1 MPNSQKATRPRRS
14 VAIFGPTSSGKTAA
28 SLDIAEELRRLGMR
42 PVVLN
47 ADSRQLYRGMDIGT
61 TKIRPSQMR
70 GVEHRLIDIS
80 TPDREVAL
88 ERYAA
93 LARRDLVELAND
105 ATAVPIV
112 VGGTGTYIRAIVE
125 SWDLRGSASSRRGL
139 EKDFPPDQ
147 REDAFRVLKR
157 IDPMAARRVHPNNY
171 DAILNALVRRM
182 TVGGSGPAVATP
194 FSFGVFC
201 MRRDFG
207 EVKGRIE
214 RTLDEQLRTGLYDEV
229 LGLARQY
236 GLVEELRRY
245 GRHAR
250 NVVLHTHGYRE
261 FLEYSVSRA
270 RPLRSLARRDVEVIR
285 ASILDHI
292 WAYARRQRGWYSK
305 LEHKSLPPG
314 RATARSVARAIAGRS
329 GRH

>member
-1 MPNSQKATRPRRS
+1 
-14 VAIFGPTSSGKTAA
+14 
-28 SLDIAEELRRLGMR
+28 MR

-47 ADSRQLYRGMDIGT
+47 ADSRQIYRGMDIGT
-61 TKIRPSQMR
+61 SKIRPSEMR
-70 GVEHRLIDIS
+70 GVEHRLLDLS

-93 LARRDLVELAND
+93 LARRDLAQLIND
-105 ATAVPIV
+105 ALAVPIV
-112 VGGTGTYIRAIVE
+112 VGGTGTYIRAVVE
-125 SWDLRGSASSRRGL
+125 SWDLRGSASTRRGL

-147 REDAFRVLKR
+147 QEDAFRFLKR

-171 DAILNALVRRM
+171 DAILNALVRRI
-182 TVGGSGPAVATP
+182 TVGGSGPTAAP
-194 FSFGVFC
+194 AFSFAVFC

-207 EVKGRIE
+207 EVAARIE

-229 LGLARQY
+229 LGLANQY

-261 FLEYSVSRA
+261 FLEHSVSSA
-270 RPLRSLARRDVEVIR
+270 RPPRSLTLGDIEVIR

-292 WAYARRQRGWYSK
+292 RGYARRQRGWYAK
-305 LEHKSLPPG
+305 LQHKSLPPG
-314 RATARSVARAIAGRS
+314 RATARSVARTIAARQS
-329 GRH
+329 EDQDHRPIS